1 MRVQESGVGARVV
14 DEAAASHA
22 DAVLASSA
30 SVSVSEEAALTMRKL
45 IDVCTNRTRHVG
57 MGMCP
62 DSIEGHDVRD
72 DECPACSAIVA
83 AEHLLAQ
90 CGH

>member
-1 MRVQESGVGARVV
+1 MRFQESGDGGRLV
-14 DEAAASHA
+14 DDAAASNA
-22 DAVLASSA
+22 GAPPASSA
-30 SVSVSEEAALTMRKL
+30 GVSEEAALAMRKL

-83 AEHLLAQ
+83 AERLLAPS
-90 CGH
+90 GH